1 MVAYSTCSYVRTSW
15 FCFCICI
22 TLKEKQKRENLILT
36 LKQKLYLYQENQ
48 KLIISDI
55 LKN

>member
-1 MVAYSTCSYVRTSW
+1 MVAYSTCSYARTSW
-15 FCFCICI
+15 FCSCICI